1 MKKSMKKIW
10 LCLIM
15 LVCTVSLL
23 SGCSGVS
30 VGKRANH
37 VDNWDRIQKRGFV
50 TVGLDDT
57 FVPMG
62 FRQKSGKLV
71 GYDVDLARAVF
82 KLYGIKVSFQSIDWS
97 MNATELNNGTI
108 DLIWNGY
115 SKTPQREKKVAFS
128 DTYLQND
135 QTLVSLRKNHINSF
149 ADMQG
154 KTLGAQAGSSGAQDI
169 SQYPKM
175 LKNRIKGN
183 SPVLYDSFT
192 NAFIDLN
199 ANRIQ
204 GMIIDSTY
212 AGYYI
217 NHESNPKDYKIT
229 NGPFPKEQF
238 GVGMRKT
245 DTTMRNK
252 INRGLKILAKNGTL
266 AKINHK
272 WFGDSADSPLLNN
285 K

>member
-1 MKKSMKKIW
+1 MKKRFW
-10 LCLIM
+10 LVLVM
-15 LVCTVSLL
+15 LFTTVGLL
-23 SGCSGVS
+23 SGCGIT

-37 VDNWDRIQKRGFV
+37 VDNWQRIQKRGYV

-62 FRQKSGKLV
+62 FREKSGKLV
-71 GYDVDLARAVF
+71 GYDVDLARALF
-82 KLYGIKVSFQSIDWS
+82 KLYNIKVSFQTIDWS

-115 SKTPQREKKVAFS
+115 SKTPEREKVVAFS

-135 QTLVSLRKNHINSF
+135 QTLVTLRKDNIKSF
-149 ADMQG
+149 NDMTG
-154 KTLGAQAGSSGAQDI
+154 KTLGAQAGSSGANDI
-169 SQYPKM
+169 SQYHTL
-175 LKNRIKGN
+175 LKDKIKGK

-199 ANRIQ
+199 AGRIQ

-212 AGYYI
+212 AGYYV
-217 NHESNPKDYKIT
+217 NHESNPKDYRII
-229 NGPFPKEQF
+229 NGAFPKEAF

-245 DTTMRNK
+245 DTTMRHK

-272 WFGDSADSPLLNN
+272 WFGDAADSPLL
-285 K
+285 KK

>member
-1 MKKSMKKIW
+1 MKKRLW
-10 LCLIM
+10 LSLLGLIT
-15 LVCTVSLL
+15 LGGLL
-23 SGCSGVS
+23 SGCGVT
-30 VGKRANH
+30 VGERANN
-37 VDNWDRIQKRGFV
+37 VDNWHRIEKRGYAI
-50 TVGLDDT
+50 VGLDDT

-62 FRQKSGKLV
+62 FREKSGRLV

-82 KLYGIKVSFQSIDWS
+82 KLYGLKVSFQTIDWS

-108 DLIWNGY
+108 DAIWNGY
-115 SKTPQREKKVAFS
+115 SKTPEREKVVAFS

-135 QTLVSLRKNHINSF
+135 QTLVSLRKNNITSF
-149 ADMQG
+149 RQMAG
-154 KTLGAQAGSSGAQDI
+154 KTLGAQTGSSGANDI
-169 SQYPKM
+169 SAYPKL
-175 LKNRIKGN
+175 LKNRIKGQ

-212 AGYYI
+212 AGYYVKHQKNPAAYRII
-217 NHESNPKDYKIT
+217 N
-229 NGPFPKEQF
+229 GQFPKEEF
-238 GVGMRKT
+238 GVGLRKSDHT
-245 DTTMRNK
+245 LKAK
-252 INRGLKILAKNGTL
+252 INAGLKTLAQNGTL

-272 WFGDSADSPLLNN
+272 WFGNAADSPLLHQ